1 VTLSVGATQ
10 AAAITISGAPQSL
23 IAGTS
28 TQLGATLVN
37 VTGGVTWSA
46 TAGTIT
52 PGGRYTAPAAPPPG
66 GRVTITAKS
75 TLLPAVQTQV
85 SFSITPAPAQVPA
98 PGGPG
103 TGPVIAVDG
112 LALPKNVVGAR
123 LIGAL
128 SSPKLLR
135 NGRNLAV
142 RVTPTANGKLLVTA
156 IRSKHAVARCGAR
169 ARMGRTVACKM
180 RLPKRFAHKPVRV
193 AVVLK
198 TTGGTATQYAFSRP

>member
-1 VTLSVGATQ
+1 M
-10 AAAITISGAPQSL
+10 
-23 IAGTS
+23 
-28 TQLGATLVN
+28 
-37 VTGGVTWSA
+37 TWSA
-46 TAGTIT
+46 SAGTIT
-52 PGGRYTAPAAPPPG
+52 QGGVYTAPATPPAG
-66 GRVTITAKS
+66 GRATITAAS
-75 TLLPAVQTQV
+75 TLQPAVKSQV
-85 SFSITPAPAQVPA
+85 SIAISPAPAQVPA

-156 IRSKHAVARCGAR
+156 IRARRAVARCSAT
-169 ARMGRTVACKM
+169 AKMGTTIACKM